1 MSLVLDVQ
9 KSPLARA
16 SSAAEGEKVTGT
28 QRQNK
33 IKYKKAQ
40 RDGWMEGPE
49 EKKKTRSG
57 AHGDKGIHFGDIR
70 RGNCVS

>member
-9 KSPLARA
+9 KSPLVRA

-33 IKYKKAQ
+33 IKYKKAWT
-40 RDGWMEGPE
+40 DGRTEDPE
-49 EKKKTRSG
+49 EK
-57 AHGDKGIHFGDIR
+57 
-70 RGNCVS
+70 